1 MLFSLSHK
9 LDAGDKYKNLPFLE
23 IFSGLSC

>member
-1 MLFSLSHK
+1 MLFSPSRK
-9 LDAGDKYKNLPFLE
+9 LDAGDKYKNLPFPE